1 MSPVTFPVSDP
12 NPLDF
17 PDPLILEYLDEVT
30 YTDDTHSSK
39 KNVNTTEQ
47 TVITGNRLTRYYDTN
62 FPNGVF
68 CNPFHEVTLHFDG
81 ISMICYGH
89 VLENSCSRFEFLW
102 LDNLYGDDGPRECT
116 IEGYS
121 EKAVMTMLWHI
132 YVAGDAFA
140 NLGDSYKTLS
150 RDEMIS
156 SGSVLPSLRHCFEVF
171 RIASEFELPELRSQ
185 AQANI
190 MTIRRRAMELKDF
203 FFTSQV
209 LSDVLCTYEKD
220 SRLDSGMF
228 DELASQLLEYECL
241 EEDHHFWMFRKI
253 DGVWGTEDERYQ
265 RLVEKLNE
273 LDDTGMV
280 PRPIY
285 RSPPKSEEDMWTW

>member
-1 MSPVTFPVSDP
+1 MSPVTFTVSDP

-30 YTDDTHSSK
+30 YTDDTESSGK
-39 KNVNTTEQ
+39 KVNTTDQ
-47 TVITGNRLTRYYDTN
+47 AIVTGNRLMRYYDTN

-68 CNPFHEVTLHFDG
+68 CNPYYEVTLHFDG
-81 ISMICYGH
+81 ISMICYGR
-89 VLENSCSRFEFLW
+89 VLINSCPRFESIW
-102 LDNLYGDDGPRECT
+102 WDNLLGMEGYREYT

-121 EKAVMTMLWHI
+121 EKAVMTMLWYIH
-132 YVAGDAFA
+132 VAGDAFA
-140 NLGDSYKTLS
+140 SLGDSYKTLS
-150 RDEMIS
+150 QDEMIL

-190 MTIRRRAMELKDF
+190 MAIRRRAMGLKDN

-220 SRLDSGMF
+220 SSLNSDMF
-228 DELASQLLEYECL
+228 DELASQLLEYERL

-265 RLVEKLNE
+265 RLVQKLNE